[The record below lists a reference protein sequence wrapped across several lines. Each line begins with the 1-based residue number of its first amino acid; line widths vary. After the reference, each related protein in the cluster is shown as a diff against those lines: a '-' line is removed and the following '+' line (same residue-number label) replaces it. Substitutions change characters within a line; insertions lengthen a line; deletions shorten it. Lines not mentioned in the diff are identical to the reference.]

1 MADKKKDK
9 YCVRCNRKAE
19 DGDKYCVG
27 CGAPLINGCTNAGD
41 MFTKKCSKVNR
52 EDAAYCS
59 GCGAPTVFH
68 REGLVAGTNV
78 RFDRKGGPT

>member
-9 YCVRCNRKAE
+9 LCPRCSRKAE
-19 DGDKYCVG
+19 DGDKHCVG
-27 CGAPLINGCTNAGD
+27 CGAPLINSCTNAGD
-41 MFTKKCSKVNR
+41 IFTKKCSKVNR

-68 REGLVAGTNV
+68 REGLLAGTQV
-78 RFDRKGGPT
+78 KQDKGGSS